1 MRCIGLDPSWC
12 ALTPLLLLSLFL
24 MMPILLTACTSTHE
38 IPPWFDAIHRV
49 PVKTVVVEGNRIAY
63 TERGEGSP
71 VILVHGFGGS
81 MWQWEYQ
88 QSLSAAHRVIT
99 LDVLGAGLSDKP
111 DIEYTPTQ
119 LVSFMRDFLNA
130 LHISQ
135 ASFVG
140 NSMGAGIVIGMALT
154 YPDRVDKLVL
164 IDGFP
169 DHVHEKLTSPS
180 LRRALGPWPPLWMVK
195 LGNWLAGRGTTKQ
208 VLSEMVYNDQLLT
221 PAVVDRSNRNRQ
233 RPGLFPPLLATV
245 NNLPL
250 WENGFAKRLGEI
262 RQPTLILWG
271 EKDAVFAPLVGENLH
286 RTIMGSRFNLI
297 PDAGHIA
304 MWERPDVVNPLLL
317 KFLQP

>member
-1 MRCIGLDPSWC
+1 MIS
-12 ALTPLLLLSLFL
+12 TLF
-24 MMPILLTACTSTHE
+24 TACTSTHE
-38 IPPWFDAIHRV
+38 IPPWFDAIHRI

-63 TERGEGSP
+63 TDSGDGRP
-71 VILVHGFGGS
+71 IILVHGFGGS

-88 QSLSAAHRVIT
+88 QSLSASYRVIT

-111 DIEYTPTQ
+111 NIEYTPTQ
-119 LVSFMRDFLNA
+119 LVDFLRDFLSV
-130 LHISQ
+130 LQIPQ
-135 ASFVG
+135 ASLVG

-154 YPDRVDKLVL
+154 YPDRVDKIVL
-164 IDGFP
+164 IDGLP
-169 DHVHEKLTSPS
+169 DRIHEKLTSPS

-195 LGNWLAGRGTTKQ
+195 VGNWFAGRGTTKR
-208 VLSEMVYNDQLLT
+208 VLSEMVYDDRLLT

-233 RPGLFPPLLATV
+233 RPGLFLPLRATV
-245 NNLPL
+245 DNLPL

-262 RQPTLILWG
+262 RHPTLILWG
-271 EKDAVFAPLVGENLH
+271 EKDAVFPLAVGHQLH
-286 RTIMGSRFNLI
+286 RTMSGSALHVV

>member
-1 MRCIGLDPSWC
+1 MRCIGLDPSC
-12 ALTPLLLLSLFL
+12 SLAPFLVLSLVVIIS
-24 MMPILLTACTSTHE
+24 ILLTACTPAHE

-49 PVKTVVVEGNRIAY
+49 PVKTVVVDGNRIAY
-63 TERGEGSP
+63 TERGDGSP

-88 QSLSAAHRVIT
+88 QSLSASYRVIT

-119 LVSFMRDFLNA
+119 LVGFMRDFLNA
-130 LHISQ
+130 LQIPQ

-169 DHVHEKLTSPS
+169 DHVRDKLASPS
-180 LRRALGPWPPLWMVK
+180 LRRALGPWPPLWVVK
-195 LGNWLAGRGTTKQ
+195 LGNWFAGRGTTKQ
-208 VLSEMVYNDQLLT
+208 VLSEMVYDDHLLT

-233 RPGLFPPLLATV
+233 RPGLFTPLRATV

-250 WENGFAKRLGEI
+250 WENGFAKRMGEI
-262 RQPTLILWG
+262 RHPTLILWG
-271 EKDAVFAPLVGENLH
+271 EKDAVFPPLVGEELH
-286 RTIMGSRFNLI
+286 RAITGSRFSLI